1 MACVPAPVRTPVR
14 VRYPQ
19 RSLSNKIDSGE
30 APVLFGACV
39 LYAIAAVLALLASV
53 GIGPFGPFAL
63 ADLALAF
70 LGAGLVACHLPGTVI
85 HHA

>member
-1 MACVPAPVRTPVR
+1 MLLVAC
-14 VRYPQ
+14 
-19 RSLSNKIDSGE
+19 I
-30 APVLFGACV
+30 

-70 LGAGLVACHLPGTVI
+70 TAAGLVACHLPGTVI

>member
-1 MACVPAPVRTPVR
+1 
-14 VRYPQ
+14 
-19 RSLSNKIDSGE
+19 
-30 APVLFGACV
+30 VLFGACV

-53 GIGPFGPFAL
+53 GIGPFGPFAP

-70 LGAGLVACHLPGTVI
+70 LGAGLVACHLPGTIV

>member
-1 MACVPAPVRTPVR
+1 M
-14 VRYPQ
+14 
-19 RSLSNKIDSGE
+19 
-30 APVLFGACV
+30 LFGACV

-70 LGAGLVACHLPGTVI
+70 LGAGLVACHLPGTIV